1 MNRKCLDSMQSSVSG
16 EVVNWPLVFLDCA
29 ESQRSVILSSA
40 TFLVVKI
47 WSKHRSADEA

>member
-1 MNRKCLDSMQSSVSG
+1 MNRKSLDSMQRSISG
-16 EVVNWPLVFLDCA
+16 EVVNWPLVFLDSA

-47 WSKHRSADEA
+47 WPKNRSADEA